1 MKSFLSKRFLIGF
14 VVVAVGAT
22 FGSAAALWTSTATG
36 SGNAKAL
43 STVNATVNAS
53 TGAADLYPG
62 SAGKVYFTLTNTNPY
77 PITYTSMTPGTITSS
92 NEGACPSTNL
102 TADIETGLTLA
113 VGANTTSA
121 ALSVTDAVYLAALA
135 PDACQGVVFTVA
147 LTLTGSQV

>member
-43 STVNATVNAS
+43 SAVNATVNAT

-62 SAGKVYFTLTNTNPY
+62 SAGKVFFTLTNTNPY
-77 PITYTSMTPGTITSS
+77 AITYTGMTPGTITSS
-92 NEGACPSTNL
+92 DPTNCPASNL
-102 TADIETGLTLA
+102 TADSETGLSLA

-121 ALSVTDAVYLAALA
+121 TLSITDAVHLAAAA
-135 PDACQGVVFTVA
+135 PDGCQGVVFTVA